1 MQLACFFFEGV
12 SMGALMCVHKTNIKT
27 KSKRQGRSHTNQD
40 EENKFEERSYYFDD
54 FEYISS
60 DGSESNEVDSSDSSN
75 NDAREG

>member
-1 MQLACFFFEGV
+1 
-12 SMGALMCVHKTNIKT
+12 MGALMCVHKTNIKT
-27 KSKRQGRSHTNQD
+27 KSKRQGRSHTIQD